1 MGIEITFDDHLVKE
15 QAHLDKKILILNCC
29 HTEIFLKELSHDF
42 GQKLEVSSFFFFF
55 FNKISLEIKSYDHLV
70 IKQAPPTP
78 RPPQPKKMDFT

>member
-42 GQKLEVSSFFFFF
+42 GRKLEVSSLFYF
-55 FNKISLEIKSYDHLV
+55 
-70 IKQAPPTP
+70 
-78 RPPQPKKMDFT
+78 